1 MSTPH
6 LQGAPGDYAP
16 TVLMPGDPL
25 RAKFIAETFLSD
37 AVQVNAIRGM
47 LGYTGTYKGR
57 SVSVQGSGMGCPSMG
72 IYSYEL
78 FQFFGVE
85 RIIRI
90 GTAGSIRE
98 DLRLGDLCIALGAC
112 TDSGYLTQYRLPGTF
127 APVASYPLVRTADD
141 IAREK
146 GLRCVVGNVVCSD
159 VFYDDVPVIDDW
171 QKMGAL
177 ALEMESAALYANAA
191 RTGRQAMTMLT
202 ISDELL
208 TGRHA
213 SPEERQTAFT
223 NMIETALE
231 TAVRL

>member
-112 TDSGYLTQYRLPGTF
+112 TNSGYLTQYRLPGTF

>member
-112 TDSGYLTQYRLPGTF
+112 TNSGYLTQYRLPGTF

-177 ALEMESAALYANAA
+177 VLEMESAALYANAA

>member
-112 TDSGYLTQYRLPGTF
+112 TNSGYLTQYRLPGTF

-191 RTGRQAMTMLT
+191 RTGRQAMTLLT